1 MLNRLQIRNVV
12 EKTMQINSF
21 NLLEYQDKYYFQKK
35 VQEELLELS
44 DKEIYRAIDKFLS
57 NSINPNK
64 YSFDGLVDEL
74 FNVYLAKANDSS
86 RR

>member
-1 MLNRLQIRNVV
+1 MLNRIQIRNVV

-21 NLLEYQDKYYFQKK
+21 NLQEYQDKYYFQKK

-44 DKEIYRAIDKFLS
+44 DKEIYFAIDKFLS
-57 NSINPNK
+57 NSIQPNK
-64 YSFDGLVDEL
+64 KSFDGLVDEL
-74 FNVYLAKANDSS
+74 FNVYLTKANDSS